1 MAPGCWLLCD
11 DVDGAQFKNLL
22 CRCLSFRP
30 HDERPDQPTDSK
42 SEQRKSPVEGICAEA
57 MLEGGITVIRL
68 FCACSAHVFKGHV
81 LRIAIRWRGNR
92 KVEGSGVP
100 LNMAKKDSERVE
112 TSILPLKYVD
122 AIEDI
127 FHAVL
132 AIALLIIGIGAFFF
146 SIQRLIETAPFF
158 PNGMIQ
164 GVNDILFIVIIL
176 EILRTVISRF
186 TDGVYQLDKFLIIGV
201 IAAVR
206 HILTVGASLT
216 LESGK
221 SDEAFDRAI
230 FEMGLNALIV
240 VALVFAIFL
249 SKNAHRD
256 K

>member
-1 MAPGCWLLCD
+1 M
-11 DVDGAQFKNLL
+11 
-22 CRCLSFRP
+22 
-30 HDERPDQPTDSK
+30 SK
-42 SEQRKSPVEGICAEA
+42 ESSSEEKQ
-57 MLEGGITVIRL
+57 
-68 FCACSAHVFKGHV
+68 
-81 LRIAIRWRGNR
+81 
-92 KVEGSGVP
+92 
-100 LNMAKKDSERVE
+100 VE
-112 TSILPLKYVD
+112 TSILPIKYVD
-122 AIEDI
+122 LIEDV

-132 AIALLIIGIGAFFF
+132 ALALLAIGVGAFFF
-146 SIQRLIETAPFF
+146 SIKRLIQTDPFF

-221 SDEAFDRAI
+221 SDQAFDRAI
-230 FEMGLNALIV
+230 YEMGLNAGIV
-240 VALVFAIFL
+240 VALVFAFFL
-249 SKNAHRD
+249 SKSALRGR